1 MTNCR
6 ESRPILSLSRSDLEN
21 ALDIIAVIL
30 MVSLVAYLAVMW
42 NALPDVMPIHF
53 TLDGEIDRWG
63 SRYILIVFP
72 VIGIGTWVLIYL
84 VKNSPHK
91 YNYVV
96 KITEENAAVQYRL
109 ARVLMRVVMVEILL
123 VFLSVEW
130 LIIRNGMDGGRS
142 LHLVSPLVIA
152 TVVIMGITI
161 GIYTYKSFRL
171 K

>member
-1 MTNCR
+1 
-6 ESRPILSLSRSDLEN
+6 
-21 ALDIIAVIL
+21 

-63 SRYILIVFP
+63 SRNILIIFP
-72 VIGIGTWVLIYL
+72 VIAIGTCVLIFL
-84 VKNSPHK
+84 VKNAPHK
-91 YNYVV
+91 YNYLV

-130 LIIRNGMDGGRS
+130 IVIRNGMDGGRS

-152 TVVIMGITI
+152 TVVIMGVTI
-161 GIYTYKSFRL
+161 GIYAWRSYAAK
-171 K
+171 